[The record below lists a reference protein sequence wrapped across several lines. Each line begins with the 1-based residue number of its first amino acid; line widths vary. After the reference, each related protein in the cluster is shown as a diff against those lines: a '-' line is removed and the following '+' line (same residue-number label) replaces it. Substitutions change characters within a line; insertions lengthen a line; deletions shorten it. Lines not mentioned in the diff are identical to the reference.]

1 MRWKS
6 QECLYSHTHTHVSD
20 ETSRKKIKKGKISI
34 LSLQIFCNIAFFLI
48 KHINLCSPN
57 HFKHTHTH
65 YYIAIWWKVR
75 ILSVYFDV
83 CTYNKWNQNLIK
95 MTMMMMIMRRKSE
108 KLTIFKNITLR
119 YFYSY
124 WKERKRI

>member
-1 MRWKS
+1 MPRK
-6 QECLYSHTHTHVSD
+6 EKCAGKAKNVCTHIHTHVSD

-65 YYIAIWWKVR
+65 TLLY
-75 ILSVYFDV
+75 
-83 CTYNKWNQNLIK
+83 CNL
-95 MTMMMMIMRRKSE
+95 MKSE
-108 KLTIFKNITLR
+108 NFISILWCVHIQQMEPKLNKDDDDDDD
-119 YFYSY
+119 YEKKK
-124 WKERKRI
+124 WKTYHF